1 MNHQKFKKMKKNV
14 ILLAL
19 FFAVT
24 SVSGQQLGLN
34 PSGTVQKE
42 YDWKNMKPDQRKKI
56 INDMA
61 PEERMAL
68 LKEFRENM
76 MVAELNISSEKQD
89 EFKVLYSEYH
99 DKQREIKNK
108 FQQAKEFDNLSDTE
122 AKKQLSQSF
131 EIGQQLLDVRKEY
144 SEKFLK
150 IITPQQVLKLYDTE
164 GAIRNKIM
172 DMKGKDENQPRKR
185 KP

>member
-1 MNHQKFKKMKKNV
+1 MKKK
-14 ILLAL
+14 IMIFAL

-24 SVSGQQLGLN
+24 TVSAQQMGLN
-34 PSGTVQKE
+34 PSGTVKKE
-42 YDWKNMKPDQRKKI
+42 YDWKNMKPDERKKI
-56 INDMA
+56 INNMA
-61 PEERMAL
+61 PDERMAL

-76 MVAELNISSEKQD
+76 MIAELNIPTEKQED
-89 EFKVLYSEYH
+89 FKILYSEYH
-99 DKQREIKNK
+99 DKQKEIKNK

-122 AKKQLSQSF
+122 AKLQLTQSF
-131 EIGQQLLDVRKEY
+131 EIGQQLLDIRKEY
-144 SEKFLK
+144 SEKFFK

-172 DMKGKDENQPRKR
+172 DMKVKDRDQPKKR